1 MIFPFLVPEHAPHR
15 LWADPISAGQLSL
28 VWTPLLNWEWNGN
41 GPLAYMLQYRALSLA
56 NVERMKMDD
65 IPTEVEEVEIPR
77 NGDGN
82 GTESAWTALFA
93 DIKWVGE
100 RRHKVQYEH
109 SEVTHC
115 E

>member
-1 MIFPFLVPEHAPHR
+1 
-15 LWADPISAGQLSL
+15 
-28 VWTPLLNWEWNGN
+28 
-41 GPLAYMLQYRALSLA
+41 
-56 NVERMKMDD
+56 MDD
-65 IPTEVEEVEIPR
+65 IPTEGEEGEIFG
-77 NGDGN
+77 NGIGGN